1 MPIILAMTPNQWPL
15 IFLKGTDNLVLMAI
29 NFTLLYIFCPLFQ
42 GSVAC
47 APFCFLF
54 RSNNDQQL
62 LLDYHFGPLLS

>member
-15 IFLKGTDNLVLMAI
+15 TFLKGIDNLVLMAI

-47 APFCFLF
+47 TPFCFLF